1 MTEPQGERR
10 ATRDM
15 ADVSQLAK
23 KIMAEAEQEK
33 QAILAAAEAEKANR
47 VLLGQEEVM
56 LQNKRHLEKAR
67 LEMKRAQQQELSK
80 IQLTIRNEQLTLK
93 QAEIEKVFV
102 QATQKLAQLN
112 QQDFLAFVVQKTN
125 EVPETGEF
133 ILTLGANSRHL
144 LTDISFFNQKLEEGK
159 SLKLATET
167 IPGKSGFT
175 LNQSGIEFNFIFEEM
190 LQMLR
195 EEMIPEISTIL
206 FK

>member
-1 MTEPQGERR
+1 
-10 ATRDM
+10 M
-15 ADVSQLAK
+15 AEVSQLAE

-33 QAILAAAEAEKANR
+33 QTILAAAETEKANR

-56 LQNKRHLEKAR
+56 IQTKRHLEKAR
-67 LEMKRAQQQELSK
+67 SDMKRVGQQELSK
-80 IQLTIRNEQLTLK
+80 VQLSIRNEQLTLK

-102 QATQKLAQLN
+102 KAAQKLAALN

-133 ILTLGANSRHL
+133 ILTLGANSMNL
-144 LTDISFFNQKLEEGK
+144 LTDVSLFNQKLEEGK
-159 SLKLATET
+159 SLALATET

-175 LNQSGIEFNFIFEEM
+175 LNQSGIEFNFIFEDM

>member
-1 MTEPQGERR
+1 
-10 ATRDM
+10 M
-15 ADVSQLAK
+15 AEVSQLAE

-33 QAILAAAEAEKANR
+33 QVLLATAETEKANR

-56 LQNKRHLEKAR
+56 IQTQRHLEKAR
-67 LEMKRAQQQELSK
+67 SEMKRAQQQELSK
-80 IQLTIRNEQLTLK
+80 IQLNIRNEQLTLK

-102 QATQKLAQLN
+102 QAEQKLAALEQP
-112 QQDFLAFVVQKTN
+112 DFLAFVAQKVN
-125 EVPETGEF
+125 EVPENGAF
-133 ILTLGANSRHL
+133 ILALGEKSTHL
-144 LTDISFFNQKLEEGK
+144 LTDLTLLNQKLEEGK
-159 SLKLATET
+159 TLTLATET

-175 LNQSGIEFNFIFEEM
+175 LNQTGIEFNFIFEEM